1 MRTSSNHG
9 RVTSTEVAA
18 ASGVSRT
25 TVSYV
30 LNGTPGNR
38 ISEQTRL
45 RVLEVAESLGHIP
58 NAAARRLRAGKSWA
72 VVALIPNSPRGYIV
86 DTLLQ
91 QLDRRLAEHGY
102 TLIARRYDPT
112 SHALDDLRETF
123 DPDMIVALAG
133 VRVPQDQQGHAF
145 VDTFDV
151 IDHRVGGSMAAE
163 YLLSRGHRHFGYLYP
178 HAYSQIAAVAD
189 LRWNGFVTTL
199 AEAGLPAP
207 HRIEVDPEL
216 PDFSTMLELVRGLD
230 RPTVIMCHN
239 DMMAAMLIEAMSFQN
254 MTVPRDMAV
263 MGHDDVPGAS
273 LGISTIAVD
282 LTAYAEAILSQ
293 VLAALEGRTEPA
305 AGGGFLR
312 LVPRTSA

>member
-1 MRTSSNHG
+1 MSTSGNHG

-30 LNGTPGNR
+30 LNGTPGSR

-72 VVALIPNSPRGYIV
+72 VVALIPNSPRGYVV

-91 QLDRRLAEHGY
+91 QLDRRLIEHGY

-112 SHALDDLRETF
+112 SRALDELRETF
-123 DPDMIVALAG
+123 NPDIIVALAG
-133 VRVPQDQQGHAF
+133 VRVPDDQQGQSF

-151 IDHRVGGSMAAE
+151 IDHRTGGRMAAE
-163 YLLSRGHRHFGYLYP
+163 YLLNKGHRHFAYLYP
-178 HAYSQIAAVAD
+178 HEYSQIAAVAD
-189 LRWNGFVTTL
+189 LRWTGFVTTL
-199 AEAGLPAP
+199 ADAGVGAP
-207 HRIEVDPEL
+207 HRIEVDPDL
-216 PDFSTMLELVRGLD
+216 PDLSSMFAVLRDPE
-230 RPTVIMCHN
+230 RPTAVMCHN
-239 DMMAAMLIEAMSFQN
+239 DIMAGMLIEAMSFQG
-254 MTVPRDMAV
+254 MTVPRDIAV

-282 LTAYAEAILSQ
+282 LTAYAEAILAK
-293 VLAALEGRTEPA
+293 VLSALEGSAEQPTHS
-305 AGGGFLR
+305 GYFH

>member
-1 MRTSSNHG
+1 MSTSSNHG

-72 VVALIPNSPRGYIV
+72 VVALIPNSPRGYVV

-102 TLIARRYDPT
+102 TLIARRYDST
-112 SHALDDLRETF
+112 SRALDELRETF

-133 VRVPQDQQGHAF
+133 VRVPEDQQGQGF
-145 VDTFDV
+145 VDTFEV
-151 IDHRVGGSMAAE
+151 IDHEAGGSLAAE
-163 YLLSRGHRHFGYLYP
+163 YLLGRGHRNFGYLYP
-178 HAYSQIAAVAD
+178 HEYSQIAAVAD
-189 LRWNGFVTTL
+189 LRWTGFVRTL
-199 AEAGLPAP
+199 AKAGIPSP
-207 HRIEVDPEL
+207 RRIEVDPEL
-216 PDFSTMLELVRGLD
+216 PDFSVMLSMLRELE
-230 RPTVIMCHN
+230 RPTVVMCHN
-239 DMMAAMLIEAMSFQN
+239 DMMAAMLIEAMSFQG
-254 MTVPRDMAV
+254 MTVPRDVAV
-263 MGHDDVPGAS
+263 MGHDDIPGAS
-273 LGISTIAVD
+273 LGISTVAVD
-282 LTAYAEAILSQ
+282 LTAYAEAILST
-293 VLAALEGRTEPA
+293 VLAALESRPA
-305 AGGGFLR
+305 PPVEGGFLR
-312 LVPRTSA
+312 LIQRASA

>member
-1 MRTSSNHG
+1 MSTSPHHG

-72 VVALIPNSPRGYIV
+72 VVALIPNSPRGYVV

-91 QLDRRLAEHGY
+91 QLDRRLSEHGY
-102 TLIARRYDPT
+102 TLIARRYTPN
-112 SHALDDLRETF
+112 SRALDELRETF

-133 VRVPQDQQGHAF
+133 VQVPQEQQGPAF

-151 IDHRVGGSMAAE
+151 IDHEAGGSMAAE
-163 YLLSRGHRHFGYLYP
+163 YLLGRGHRRFGYVYP
-178 HAYSQIAAVAD
+178 HQYSQIAAVAD
-189 LRWNGFVTTL
+189 LRWSGFVTTL
-199 AEAGLPAP
+199 AEAGIPAP
-207 HRIEVDPEL
+207 KRVEVDPEL
-216 PDFSTMLELVRGLD
+216 PDFSSMLAALRD
-230 RPTVIMCHN
+230 PDSPTAVMCHN
-239 DMMAAMLIEAMSFQN
+239 DMMAAMLIEAMSFQG
-254 MTVPRDMAV
+254 MTVPRDVAV

-282 LTAYAEAILSQ
+282 LTAYAEAILSK
-293 VLAALEGRTEPA
+293 VLAALEGGSSPA
-305 AGGGFLR
+305 KAGRLLR
-312 LVPRTSA
+312 LIPRISA

>member
-1 MRTSSNHG
+1 MSTKSNRG
-9 RVTSTEVAA
+9 RVTSTEVALV
-18 ASGVSRT
+18 SGVSRT

-72 VVALIPNSPRGYIV
+72 VVALIPNSPRGYVV

-91 QLDRRLAEHGY
+91 QLDRRLSEHGY

-112 SHALDDLRETF
+112 SRALDDLRETF

-133 VRVPQDQQGHAF
+133 VRVPEDQQGQAF
-145 VDTFDV
+145 VDTFDL
-151 IDHRVGGSMAAE
+151 IDHKAGGSMAAE
-163 YLLSRGHRHFGYLYP
+163 YLLRRGHRRFGYLYP
-178 HAYSQIAAVAD
+178 HEYSHIAAVAD
-189 LRWNGFVTTL
+189 LRWSGFVATL
-199 AEAGLPAP
+199 GEAGVPEP
-207 HRIEVDPEL
+207 QRIEVDSDL
-216 PDFSTMLELVRGLD
+216 PDFSKILAVLREPD
-230 RPTVIMCHN
+230 RPSVVMCHN

-254 MTVPRDMAV
+254 MTVPRDVAV

-273 LGISTIAVD
+273 LGITTIAVD
-282 LTAYAEAILSQ
+282 LTAYAEAILSK
-293 VLAALEGRTEPA
+293 VLAALGGSTEPPVD
-305 AGGGFLR
+305 GGFLR